1 MIQLLVMRVQ
11 ACFNI
16 PQAFPVRKLGIDKAE
31 ELIITGKPSDPVI
44 ALVLFNAFVKLIP
57 WQMLQYLCENRFPC
71 IHRQPSLPLL
81 GRRYRPECA
90 M

>member
-1 MIQLLVMRVQ
+1 MIQFLVMRIQ
-11 ACFNI
+11 AYFNI
-16 PQAFPVRKLGIDKAE
+16 PQAFPVRKLGIGKTKK
-31 ELIITGKPSDPVI
+31 LIITGKLFDTVI
-44 ALVLFNAFVKLIP
+44 APVFFNEFVKLIT

-71 IHRQPSLPLL
+71 VHRQPSLPLL